1 MNVQTRSNE
10 ITRWL
15 ALCGVLGPIMYAAAF
30 TVASLIRPG
39 YSQVHQAVSDLGVGS
54 NPLLLNGPG
63 VALGLLLTAFVV
75 GFFRSLGQAL
85 GDPWRWICAVLL
97 ALPGLGFAW
106 ASIFTEAPSTVAIHW
121 MLGMPL
127 LAIGS
132 VVGFFVT
139 GLRLRRLAGWGG
151 WGAYSMIA
159 GVATLAVIGTMF
171 ALWTTGLGGLL
182 ERLLFL
188 ELLTWYVVF
197 GWLLFRG
204 TSPAPSPVSSSPFHR
219 PAASS

>member
-1 MNVQTRSNE
+1 MNARARSNE
-10 ITRWL
+10 ITRRL
-15 ALCGVLGPIMYAAAF
+15 ALCGVLGPLVYVAAF
-30 TVASLIRPG
+30 TAAGLIRPG
-39 YSQVHQAVSDLGVGS
+39 YSQVHQAVSDLGVGPNS
-54 NPLLLNGPG
+54 LLLNGPG
-63 VALGLLLTAFVV
+63 VALGLLLTAFAVA
-75 GFFRSLGQAL
+75 FFRSFGQAL

-97 ALPGLGFAW
+97 ALPGLGIAW
-106 ASIFTEAPSTVAIHW
+106 ASVFTEAPSTVAIHW
-121 MLGMPL
+121 MVGMPL

-159 GVATLAVIGTMF
+159 GAAALAMLGTMF

-188 ELLTWYVVF
+188 ELLAWYFVF
-197 GWLLFRG
+197 GWRLFRLA
-204 TSPAPSPVSSSPFHR
+204 SPASTGVFGAR
-219 PAASS
+219 APAEREA